1 MEIVS
6 CKECGKLFNFIR
18 GQRVCPACSRKL
30 EDKFM
35 EVKKY
40 VREHPNVDVKELSEE
55 MDVSIRQINRWVREE
70 RLVFSDDSPVGLPC
84 ESCGVTIKTG
94 RFCDKCK
101 AELATGF
108 RHAAGQDKRPAPQPA
123 PRKSAAD
130 SRTPLTETELSRK
143 SCLNIFLI

>member
-70 RLVFSDDSPVGLPC
+70 RLVFSDDSPVGLP
-84 ESCGVTIKTG
+84 
-94 RFCDKCK
+94 K

-130 SRTPLTETELSRK
+130 SRMR
-143 SCLNIFLI
+143 FLDN

>member
-40 VREHPNVDVKELSEE
+40 VREHPNVDVKELSE
-55 MDVSIRQINRWVREE
+55 
-70 RLVFSDDSPVGLPC
+70 
-84 ESCGVTIKTG
+84 
-94 RFCDKCK
+94 
-101 AELATGF
+101 
-108 RHAAGQDKRPAPQPA
+108 
-123 PRKSAAD
+123 
-130 SRTPLTETELSRK
+130 
-143 SCLNIFLI
+143 

>member
-35 EVKKY
+35 KVKKY

-55 MDVSIRQINRWVREE
+55 MDVSVRQINRWVREE

-123 PRKSAAD
+123 PRKSVAD
-130 SRTPLTETELSRK
+130 SRMR
-143 SCLNIFLI
+143 FLDN

>member
-1 MEIVS
+1 
-6 CKECGKLFNFIR
+6 
-18 GQRVCPACSRKL
+18 
-30 EDKFM
+30 M

-55 MDVSIRQINRWVREE
+55 MDVSVRQINRWVREE

-123 PRKSAAD
+123 PRKGVAD
-130 SRTPLTETELSRK
+130 SRMR
-143 SCLNIFLI
+143 FLDN

>member
-1 MEIVS
+1 
-6 CKECGKLFNFIR
+6 
-18 GQRVCPACSRKL
+18 
-30 EDKFM
+30 M

-55 MDVSIRQINRWVREE
+55 MDVSVRQINRWVREE

-94 RFCDKCK
+94 
-101 AELATGF
+101 F

-123 PRKSAAD
+123 PRKSVAD
-130 SRTPLTETELSRK
+130 SRMR
-143 SCLNIFLI
+143 FLDN

>member
-1 MEIVS
+1 MEIIS

-18 GQRVCPACSRKL
+18 GQRICPACSRKL

-40 VREHPNVDVKELSEE
+40 VREHPDVDVKELSEE
-55 MDVSIRQINRWVREE
+55 MDVSVRQINRWVREE
-70 RLVFSDDSPVGLPC
+70 RLVFSD
-84 ESCGVTIKTG
+84 KTG

-123 PRKSAAD
+123 PRKSIAD
-130 SRTPLTETELSRK
+130 SRMR
-143 SCLNIFLI
+143 FLDN

>member
-108 RHAAGQDKRPAPQPA
+108 RHCLLYTSPS
-123 PRKSAAD
+123 PRD
-130 SRTPLTETELSRK
+130 S
-143 SCLNIFLI
+143 

>member
-1 MEIVS
+1 MEIIS

-18 GQRVCPACSRKL
+18 GQRICPACSRKL
-30 EDKFM
+30 ED
-35 EVKKY
+35 
-40 VREHPNVDVKELSEE
+40 RGG
-55 MDVSIRQINRWVREE
+55 REE

-84 ESCGVTIKTG
+84 ESCGATIKTG

-123 PRKSAAD
+123 PRKSVAD
-130 SRTPLTETELSRK
+130 SRMR
-143 SCLNIFLI
+143 FLDN

>member
-18 GQRVCPACSRKL
+18 GRRVCPACSRKL

-55 MDVSIRQINRWVREE
+55 MDVSVRQINRRVREE

-101 AELATGF
+101 AELANGFPPCGRTG
-108 RHAAGQDKRPAPQPA
+108 
-123 PRKSAAD
+123 
-130 SRTPLTETELSRK
+130 
-143 SCLNIFLI
+143 

>member
-55 MDVSIRQINRWVREE
+55 MDVSVRQINRWVREE

-108 RHAAGQDKRPAPQPA
+108 RHAAGQAAGTKKKR
-123 PRKSAAD
+123 RG
-130 SRTPLTETELSRK
+130 
-143 SCLNIFLI
+143 